1 MDVTAEK
8 KAECPLDNNCLT
20 PSIIY
25 PAQVLTNLNDSKK
38 FYIGLT
44 DTYFKSVI
52 ETTQEVF
59 EISIMKGARKSQ
71 NIFAVKKERNRIY
84 HSMESSKSCQSL
96 TKKSFL

>member
-8 KAECPLDNNCLT
+8 KAKCPLDNNCLT

-25 PAQVLTNLNDSKK
+25 AAQVLTNLNDSKK

-44 DTYFKSVI
+44 DTSFKSVI
-52 ETTQEVF
+52 ETTQEVS

-71 NIFAVKKERNRIY
+71 NIFAG
-84 HSMESSKSCQSL
+84 
-96 TKKSFL
+96 